1 MNSERSGEFPQG
13 EFRSPEDF
21 KPHGLPQGLGPCGKD
36 PPATKSALNHRL
48 RKLVELGQARGEGA
62 GPSKTI

>member
-13 EFRSPEDF
+13 EFSSPEDF
-21 KPHGLPQGLGPCGKD
+21 KPKGSHRVCD
-36 PPATKSALNHRL
+36 PVGRTRSATKSALNHRL

-62 GPSKTI
+62 GHT